1 MNFQISALN
10 IDQFSH
16 LFGQDREALARQ
28 GVQRIVVDN
37 NPGYPCRVSLRDAEV
52 GEKVLLMNYE
62 HQPMPTPFRS
72 SHAIFVRE
80 CASQAIPGRN
90 EVPEMFRHRLLS
102 VRAFDASGMM
112 IDADVIDGE
121 RLESMIEHMLAN
133 KSADN
138 LHIHNAKLGCYAAL
152 VKRG

>member
-1 MNFQISALN
+1 MGFQISALN

-28 GVQRIVVDN
+28 GVRRMVADN
-37 NPGYPCRVSLRDAEV
+37 KPGFPCRVSLLDAEV
-52 GEKVLLMNYE
+52 GENVLLMNYE

-80 CASQAIPGRN
+80 WASQAIPGRN